1 MTTAINIPDALF
13 NSVQQFAQER
23 GISLDELYAAAL
35 SRYLKQRDDE
45 AITEQLNSVYSTHS
59 NSLDPV
65 LSEMQ
70 TRSLPKNAR

>member
-23 GISLDELYAAAL
+23 GISVDELYAAAL

-45 AITEQLNSVYSTHS
+45 AIAEQLNSVYSTHS

-70 TRSLPKNAR
+70 TRSLPKNAW

>member
-23 GISLDELYAAAL
+23 GISVDELYAAAL

-45 AITEQLNSVYSTHS
+45 AIAEQLNSVYST
-59 NSLDPV
+59 L
-65 LSEMQ
+65 
-70 TRSLPKNAR
+70 